1 VDNVARPTSASGPPP
16 KRENTEVFVPQKSS
30 IDIARDVVNRLEQEK
45 KTAQEK
51 LAKANQQLVQ
61 TLVEELTAGV
71 VSLEKSK
78 KLVSGFNETGAA
90 GLKNIRQA
98 GEAKMTEI
106 RAHMAK
112 IRQILDQKEQIA
124 LDTVEND
131 MTKRLGVLSGEVGLF
146 SSVVPE
152 LNTILEQT
160 TKALKMSQSDSQ
172 TFIAQANA
180 LVATIQEKTHK
191 AAALSPPTD
200 NADFENLSLNLL
212 PPGS

>member
-1 VDNVARPTSASGPPP
+1 MSGHVDGHAHSRLCAPASNALPVVLETPSLDARSEPKASACL
-16 KRENTEVFVPQKSS
+16 Q
-30 IDIARDVVNRLEQEK
+30 
-45 KTAQEK
+45 
-51 LAKANQQLVQ
+51 
-61 TLVEELTAGV
+61 
-71 VSLEKSK
+71 
-78 KLVSGFNETGAA
+78 
-90 GLKNIRQA
+90 RQSQ
-98 GEAKMTEI
+98 
-106 RAHMAK
+106 AK

-131 MTKRLGVLSGEVGLF
+131 MKKRLGVLSSEVSLF
-146 SSVVPE
+146 SSVIPE

-160 TKALKMSQSDSQ
+160 QKALKMSQSDSQ

-180 LVATIQEKTHK
+180 LVATIQDKTHK

>member
-1 VDNVARPTSASGPPP
+1 
-16 KRENTEVFVPQKSS
+16 
-30 IDIARDVVNRLEQEK
+30 
-45 KTAQEK
+45 
-51 LAKANQQLVQ
+51 
-61 TLVEELTAGV
+61 
-71 VSLEKSK
+71 
-78 KLVSGFNETGAA
+78 
-90 GLKNIRQA
+90 
-98 GEAKMTEI
+98 
-106 RAHMAK
+106 
-112 IRQILDQKEQIA
+112 
-124 LDTVEND
+124 

-180 LVATIQEKTHK
+180 LVATIQEKTQK